1 MTDADASQIRHG
13 QKIGRFVVEGELGSG
28 GMGVVYM
35 GHDRELDRR
44 VALKVLRGTV
54 DEQQR
59 MRLMRE
65 GQAMARVVDENVIT
79 VYEVGIEGK
88 LVFLAQELLDG
99 GSLRQW
105 LETKHTQR
113 EILAKFTAAGRGLA
127 AAHRAGLVHR
137 DFKPDN
143 VLLGK
148 DGRVRVSDFGLA
160 RSLASA
166 TDSPTTPYDPNV
178 DALGR
183 TSQDLGKSPM
193 ATMTRT
199 GAVMGTPLYMSPEQH
214 NGEPTDERSD
224 QFSFC
229 VALYQALYGDVPF
242 GGKTTVA
249 LADAVIS
256 GRMQPPPRGASVP
269 SRLRKILLR
278 GLNTKPADR
287 YPSMDA
293 LLADLAHD
301 AWRNTR
307 RYALVAGLGL
317 LVAGAVVGGYTL
329 RSRTDQRAVIPSR
342 RTVAVLGF
350 RNLSGDKTIDWVSG
364 AMSELLATQLAGD
377 DVRVTPAED
386 ASRARADL
394 ALPNT
399 DSFSPE
405 TLAKIRE
412 RLGSDAIVIGS
423 YLQSGNE
430 LTLVAVVED
439 LAGARTKRIEVK
451 GSPTELPALTEKA
464 GAQIRDAL
472 GLSTL
477 AVAKKSFAVLPND
490 ATAQRE
496 FIDGTAALRA
506 YNYRG
511 AKQHLLAAMKI
522 EPDFAPGHVALAQ
535 AYAGLFDADASHASA
550 KQALATAKTLGIDQQ
565 MLVTAQANELLG
577 NLSEAREHYQRLFA
591 MHSDN
596 IEVGLALARLQP
608 ADEAIDTIEALRKLG
623 DDPRYDLAEASA
635 ELARPDPPKALE
647 LAKKASAA
655 ARAKGANLVLAE
667 ARALEGEALTLT
679 GELAL
684 AQEAYEEAGKRYETA
699 GDQLHRLAVMEA
711 LASLAVERGQLD
723 EAFGKYNAIGALRLQ
738 AGQEA
743 AASLAWSAEAHT
755 LALRGNL
762 SAAEKRLRDA
772 EKYKGDDPVA
782 VPTIDYVAA
791 TIAWGRGD
799 AQSALALA
807 DKCTARSQAALM
819 TQCLQLRG
827 EISAELGDVA
837 AARKAFEDGLAVA
850 EKANNVL
857 RTGAL
862 QLALAQLELDEA
874 PGDDTVATKVA
885 DTALSVQ
892 PTAAA
897 RGAASLEAQAWIVVA
912 RARLV
917 TAESQKALEAMEH
930 VKKQQQ
936 LRLEVQRVT
945 TDGLANA
952 ALGDSETPLGKIDV
966 VKADADKGGSINL
979 ALEARFAR
987 AQVQLPSEQ
996 GKTELDAVL
1005 HDARE
1010 RGLGRIV
1017 KLAEALASPQP

>member
-1 MTDADASQIRHG
+1 MADASQIRHG

-65 GQAMARVVDENVIT
+65 GQAMARVTDENVIT

-105 LETKHTQR
+105 LENKHSQR
-113 EILAKFTAAGRGLA
+113 EILAKFIAAGRGLA

-160 RSLASA
+160 RQLASA
-166 TDSPTTPYDPNV
+166 TDSPTTPFDPNV

-214 NGEPTDERSD
+214 NGQPTDERSD

-249 LADAVIS
+249 LADAVIA

-269 SRLRKILLR
+269 SRLRRVLLR
-278 GLNTKPADR
+278 GLSKQPAER
-287 YPSMDA
+287 YPTMDA

-301 AWRNTR
+301 AWRNKK
-307 RYALVAGLGL
+307 RYAIVAGIGVLVAS
-317 LVAGAVVGGYTL
+317 AVVGGYTL
-329 RSRTDQRAVIPSR
+329 RSRTSQRAVVPAR

-350 RNLSGDKTIDWVSG
+350 RNMSGDKALEWISPAV
-364 AMSELLATQLAGD
+364 AELLATQIAGD
-377 DVRVTPAED
+377 DIRVTPAED
-386 ASRARADL
+386 AQRARVDL

-405 TLAKIRE
+405 TLRKIRD
-412 RLGSDAIVIGS
+412 RLDADVVVIGS
-423 YLQSGNE
+423 YLQSGSE
-430 LTLVAVVED
+430 ITLVAVVED
-439 LAGARTKRIEVK
+439 LARSKTTRIEVK

-472 GLSTL
+472 GISSL
-477 AVAKKSFAVLPND
+477 AVAKKAFSVLPSD
-490 ATAQRE
+490 TTAQRE
-496 FIDGTAALRA
+496 FIEGTAALRA
-506 YNYRG
+506 YDYRG
-511 AKQHLLAAMKI
+511 AKKSLSAAMKI

-550 KQALATAKTLGIDQQ
+550 KRALATAKTLGIDQQ
-565 MLVTAQANELLG
+565 MLVTAQAQELLG
-577 NLSEAREHYQRLFA
+577 NIGEAREHYQRLFA
-591 MHSDN
+591 MHADN

-608 ADEAIDTIEALRKLG
+608 ADEAIDTIDALRKLG
-623 DDPRYDLAEASA
+623 TDPRYDVAEASA

-647 LAKKASAA
+647 LAKKATAA

-667 ARALEGEALTLT
+667 ARSIEGEALALT
-679 GELAL
+679 GELVA
-684 AQEAYEEAGKRYETA
+684 AQEAYEEAGKRFETA
-699 GDQLHRLAVMEA
+699 GDQLRRLAVMEA
-711 LASLAVERGQLD
+711 LAALAVERGQLD
-723 EAFGKYNAIGALRLQ
+723 DAFGKYDAIGALRLQ
-738 AGQEA
+738 AGQGA
-743 AASLAWSAEAHT
+743 QASLAWSAAAST

-762 SAAEKRLRDA
+762 TAAEKRLRDA
-772 EKYKGDDPVA
+772 EKYKGDDPIA
-782 VPTIDYVAA
+782 VPTVDLVAA
-791 TIAWGRGD
+791 TIAGGGGD
-799 AQSALALA
+799 ATSALALA
-807 DKCTARSQAALM
+807 DTCTARSQAALM
-819 TQCLQLRG
+819 SQCLQLHG
-827 EISAELGDVA
+827 EIAADVGDTDG
-837 AARKAFEDGLAVA
+837 ARKAFEDGLAVA
-850 EKANNVL
+850 EKTNNVL
-857 RTGAL
+857 RAGAL
-862 QLALAQLELDEA
+862 QLALAQLELDESG
-874 PGDDTVATKVA
+874 GDVAVAAKVA
-885 DTALSVQ
+885 EKALAVQ

-897 RGAASLEAQAWIVVA
+897 RGAVTLEAQAWIVAA
-912 RARLV
+912 RARLA
-917 TAESQKALEAMEH
+917 TAESQKALEALEH

-936 LRLEVQRVT
+936 LRLEVQRAAAE
-945 TDGLANA
+945 GLTLAQ
-952 ALGDSETPLGKIDV
+952 LGDSVTALEKIDA
-966 VKADADKGGSINL
+966 VKAEADKGGWISL
-979 ALEARFAR
+979 ALEARLAR
-987 AQVQLPSEQ
+987 AQVQLPGEE

-1005 HDARE
+1005 HDAKE
-1010 RGLGRIV
+1010 RGLGRIA
-1017 KLAEALASPQP
+1017 KLAEALATPQP